1 MSAGRLLE
9 RRLLFVTGKGGV
21 GKTSVAV
28 ALARQAVR
36 AGKRTLLVEM
46 DDKGAIAR
54 IFGTSDLT
62 FEAREVEPDLHAMRM
77 TTEESLREYI
87 RLFVSNPLISTV
99 GPLARIL
106 DFVANAAPGVKEIL
120 AVGKLCWEV
129 REQHYDVVVV
139 DAEATGHIVAQID
152 APSILSGLVQVGVIR
167 EQSKW
172 MQEILRDAARTGVI
186 VVSTPE
192 EMPVIETH
200 QLLDEIES
208 RTKVSIAAVVANR
221 SPRVVLQERD
231 IEGFNTLLD
240 NASSDARGAMLEA
253 PARLVQLAL
262 QRRATATMHL
272 TSLASRASQSQVPFV
287 NLSEVGGADDRVVV
301 DALTESLGAELS

>member
-62 FEAREVEPDLHAMRM
+62 FEAREVEPGLHAMRM

-272 TSLASRASQSQVPFV
+272 TSLASRASQSQVPFL

>member
-62 FEAREVEPDLHAMRM
+62 FEAREVEPGLHAMRM

-240 NASSDARGAMLEA
+240 NASSDARGAVLEA

>member
-21 GKTSVAV
+21 GKTSVSV

-54 IFGTSDLT
+54 LFGTADLT
-62 FEAREVEPDLHAMRM
+62 FDAREVEPGLHAMRM

-129 REQHYDVVVV
+129 REEHYDVVVV

-152 APSILSGLVQVGVIR
+152 APSILSGLVQMGVIR

-172 MQEILRDAARTGVI
+172 MQEILRDSARTGVV

-200 QLLDEIES
+200 QLLDEIEQ
-208 RTKVSIAAVVANR
+208 RTQVSIAAVVANR
-221 SPRVVLQERD
+221 SPRVVLQEHD
-231 IEGFNTLLD
+231 IESFNSLL
-240 NASSDARGAMLEA
+240 NKASGDSKGAVLEA

-262 QRRATATMHL
+262 QRRATATTHL
-272 TSLASRASQSQVPFV
+272 TSLANRANQSRVPFL

-301 DALTESLGAELS
+301 DMLTESLGAELS

>member
-21 GKTSVAV
+21 GKTSVSV

-54 IFGTSDLT
+54 LFGTADLT
-62 FEAREVEPDLHAMRM
+62 FDAREVEPGLHAMRM

-129 REQHYDVVVV
+129 REEHYDVVVV

-152 APSILSGLVQVGVIR
+152 APSILSGLVQMGVIR

-172 MQEILRDAARTGVI
+172 MQEILRDSARTGVV

-200 QLLDEIES
+200 QLLDEIEQ
-208 RTKVSIAAVVANR
+208 RTQVSIAAVVANR
-221 SPRVVLQERD
+221 SPRVVLQEHD
-231 IEGFNTLLD
+231 IESFNSLL
-240 NASSDARGAMLEA
+240 NKASGDAKGAVLEA
-253 PARLVQLAL
+253 PAHLVQLAL

-272 TSLASRASQSQVPFV
+272 TSLANRANQSRVPFL

-301 DALTESLGAELS
+301 DMLTESLGAELS

>member
-62 FEAREVEPDLHAMRM
+62 FEAREVEPGLHAMRM

-240 NASSDARGAMLEA
+240 NASSDARGAVLEA

-272 TSLASRASQSQVPFV
+272 TSLASRASQSQVPFL

>member
-1 MSAGRLLE
+1 M
-9 RRLLFVTGKGGV
+9 TGKGGV
-21 GKTSVAV
+21 GKTSVSI
-28 ALARQAVR
+28 ALARQAAR

-46 DDKGAIAR
+46 DDKGQVAR
-54 IFGTSDLT
+54 LLDTSELA
-62 FEAREVEPDLHAMRM
+62 FEAREVEPGLHAMRM

-87 RLFVSNPLISTV
+87 RLFVSNPLISTI

-129 REQHYDVVVV
+129 REQHYDLVVV

-152 APSILSGLVQVGVIR
+152 APNILSGLVQVGVIR

-172 MQEILRDAARTGVI
+172 MQEILRDPVRTGV
-186 VVSTPE
+186 VVVATPE
-192 EMPVIETH
+192 EMPVIETQ
-200 QLLDEIES
+200 QLMNEIEE

-231 IEGFNTLLD
+231 VQGFTDLLSRAAHD
-240 NASSDARGAMLEA
+240 ERGAVLQA
-253 PARLVQLAL
+253 PAQLVQLAL
-262 QRRATATMHL
+262 QRRATATEHL
-272 TSLASRASQSQVPFV
+272 TALATRASASRVPFL
-287 NLSEVGGADDRVVV
+287 NLSEVGGADDRTVVE
-301 DALTESLGAELS
+301 ALTESLGAELS

>member
-1 MSAGRLLE
+1 
-9 RRLLFVTGKGGV
+9 VTGKGGV

-54 IFGTSDLT
+54 VLGVQPLEFV
-62 FEAREVEPDLHAMRM
+62 ARETEPGLHAMRM
-77 TTEESLREYI
+77 TTEDSLREYI
-87 RLFVSNPLISTV
+87 RLFVSNPLVSTI

-129 REQHYDVVVV
+129 RERHYDIVVV

-172 MQEILRDAARTGVI
+172 MQQILHDPAQTGV
-186 VVSTPE
+186 VVVATPE
-192 EMPVIETH
+192 EMPVSETN
-200 QLLDEIES
+200 QLVDEIER

-221 SPRVVLQERD
+221 SPRVVLQEREVED
-231 IEGFNTLLD
+231 FAKLLAATGKD
-240 NASSDARGAMLEA
+240 SRAALLQA
-253 PARLVQLAL
+253 PVQLVQLAL
-262 QRRATATMHL
+262 ERRATAAVHL
-272 TSLASRASQSQVPFV
+272 AALARRAQASRVPFI
-287 NLSEVGGADDRVVV
+287 NLSEVGGEGERAVVE
-301 DALTESLGAELS
+301 ALTDSLGRELA

>member
-62 FEAREVEPDLHAMRM
+62 FEAREVEPGLHAMRM

-192 EMPVIETH
+192 EMPVIETN

-272 TSLASRASQSQVPFV
+272 TSLASRASQSQVPFL

>member
-1 MSAGRLLE
+1 MTAHRLLE

-21 GKTSVAV
+21 GKTSVSV

-46 DDKGAIAR
+46 DDKGALAR
-54 IFGTSDLT
+54 LFGSTELT
-62 FEAREVEPDLHAMRM
+62 FEAREVEPGLHAMRM

-87 RLFVSNPLISTV
+87 RLFVSNPLVSTV

-129 REQHYDVVVV
+129 REEHYDIVIV

-172 MQEILRDAARTGVI
+172 MQEILRDAARTGVV

-200 QLLDEIES
+200 QLISEIEE
-208 RTKVSIAAVVANR
+208 RTQVSIAAVVANR

-231 IEGFNTLLD
+231 IESFNTLLD
-240 NASSDARGAMLEA
+240 NAPGAVLEA

-272 TSLASRASQSQVPFV
+272 TSLAARANQSGVPFL

>member
-21 GKTSVAV
+21 GKTSVSV

-54 IFGTSDLT
+54 LFGTADLN
-62 FEAREVEPDLHAMRM
+62 FEAREVEPGLHAMRM

-129 REQHYDVVVV
+129 REEHYDVVVV

-172 MQEILRDAARTGVI
+172 MQEILRDAARTGVV

-200 QLLDEIES
+200 ELMDEIES
-208 RTKVSIAAVVANR
+208 RTQVSIAAVVANR

-231 IEGFNTLLD
+231 IDSFNTLVD
-240 NASSDARGAMLEA
+240 NASGNDRGAVLEA

-272 TSLASRASQSQVPFV
+272 TSLATRANQSSVPFL

>member
-1 MSAGRLLE
+1 MTAHRLLE

-21 GKTSVAV
+21 GKTSVSV

-46 DDKGAIAR
+46 DDKGALAR
-54 IFGTSDLT
+54 LFGSTELT
-62 FEAREVEPDLHAMRM
+62 FEAREVEPGLHAMRM

-129 REQHYDVVVV
+129 REEHYDVVVV

-172 MQEILRDAARTGVI
+172 MQEILRDAARTGVV

-192 EMPVIETH
+192 EMPVLETH
-200 QLLDEIES
+200 QLLDEIEE
-208 RTKVSIAAVVANR
+208 RTQVSIAAVVANR

-231 IEGFNTLLD
+231 IESFNTLVE
-240 NASSDARGAMLEA
+240 NARGAVLEA

-272 TSLASRASQSQVPFV
+272 TSLATRANQSGVPFL
-287 NLSEVGGADDRVVV
+287 NLSEVAGADDRVVV